1 MKTKTL
7 THLAML
13 TAIMLVLGLIERQF
27 VLVPGV
33 PGIKPGLSN
42 IVLMYALCLLGR
54 KEAWLLM
61 GLKVVMGGLLYA
73 GVTGMLYGL
82 AGGVLSL
89 LVMMALY
96 RLRFS
101 LTGVSMAGA
110 AAHAGGQVLMAR
122 VLMGSWAAAVQLPL
136 LLVAALITGLINGVT
151 AGLVCRALKKQMKA

>member
-1 MKTKTL
+1 MKTRTL

-13 TAIMLVLGLIERQF
+13 TAIMLVLGLVERQF

-42 IVLMYALCLLGR
+42 IVLMYALCLLGA
-54 KEAWLLM
+54 KEAWMLM
-61 GLKVVMGGLLYA
+61 GLKVVLGGLLYA
-73 GVTGMLYGL
+73 GVSGMLYGL

-89 LVMMALY
+89 LVMMLLC
-96 RLRFS
+96 RLHFS

-110 AAHAGGQVLMAR
+110 AAHAGGQVLMSRA
-122 VLMGSWAAAVQLPL
+122 LMGSWAAAAQLPI

-151 AGLVCRALKKQMKA
+151 ATLVCRALKKQKT